1 MAISASV
8 SSFICSESTKEC
20 PDNMCDMATPSTS
33 FPRIFS
39 STKPSATQPLESTTT
54 TGSSSVYYQLNNY
67 CGNLICGATV
77 QIMHQ
82 EPHIKSLPVIT
93 TGNAAGGAVNQGEA
107 LLEALTADKD
117 RLFAVIQ
124 SSSEEVLL
132 AALRNPNLDPKQLL
146 TFFKRR
152 GVGAILTAI
161 YANKRLMESYPVKFA
176 LVAHPDTPPH
186 IALTVLPLLYIFDLL
201 KLCHIPGVSAD
212 IHLAAER
219 KIVQQLPT
227 QPLGNKLTMARRGT
241 AAIVDALLRE
251 GVHNVVEICLDNPH
265 LKEGSLHQFLTSS
278 HATAEN
284 VSLVA
289 RSSRWKNRPN
299 IRLAIL
305 KNPRTPLIWF
315 TTFLP
320 GLPATTRLDLLA
332 SPRLTPAQKELVRKS
347 GSRSCV

>member
-1 MAISASV
+1 
-8 SSFICSESTKEC
+8 
-20 PDNMCDMATPSTS
+20 
-33 FPRIFS
+33 
-39 STKPSATQPLESTTT
+39 
-54 TGSSSVYYQLNNY
+54 
-67 CGNLICGATV
+67 V
-77 QIMHQ
+77 QTMPQ
-82 EPHIKSLPVIT
+82 EPNLTSMST
-93 TGNAAGGAVNQGEA
+93 DSTENAADTAIT

-124 SSSEEVLL
+124 TNREEVLL
-132 AALRNPNLDPKQLL
+132 AALRNPNLDSKHLL

-152 GVGAILTAI
+152 GVGSLLTAI
-161 YANKRLMESYPVKFA
+161 YAHKRLMESHSVKLA

-186 IALTVLPLLYIFDLL
+186 IAQTVLPLLYIFDLL
-201 KLCHIPGVSAD
+201 KLCHIPGVPAD
-212 IHLAAER
+212 THLAAER

-227 QPLGNKLTMARRGT
+227 QPLGNKLTLARRGT

-251 GVHNVVEICLDNPH
+251 GTQNIVAICLDNPH

-289 RSSRWKNRPN
+289 RNSRWKNRPN

-315 TTFLP
+315 TLFLP
-320 GLPATTRLDLLA
+320 DLPASVKLDLLA
-332 SPRLTPAQKELVRKS
+332 SPRLTFAQKELVRKS
-347 GSRSCV
+347 APRPHA